1 MNTCNNCGKI
11 FCRKDNILRH
21 KRSVNHQE
29 KKLSDN
35 FDTDQSLSEDFD
47 TRESDNG
54 EETVDK
60 YDPWDSLIQKTFERF
75 QVQFK
80 ERVDNLTNN
89 RHIEQEE
96 ARHKAYKELK
106 PLFSKAVMASLKLH
120 SL

>member
-1 MNTCNNCGKI
+1 M
-11 FCRKDNILRH
+11 
-21 KRSVNHQE
+21 
-29 KKLSDN
+29 SDN

-60 YDPWDSLIQKTFERF
+60 YDPWDSLIQKTFKRF

-106 PLFSKAVMASLKLH
+106 SLFSKAAMASLSDRVVRFNAMQVDPINTTILNTA
-120 SL
+120 